1 MRVMIFVNINRRP
14 IPEGK
19 RPGRLSRSLTG
30 NLQAVDKRRETLIL
44 GPRAQALEG
53 VKNRSNRQG
62 NHPELRPVALS
73 ARISCAPAGRRN
85 GAQGKRSDA
94 LGASCGSHQIKAPL
108 SSFIRAF
115 RSRDQPEL
123 KGRRVIH
130 AVTATF
136 SPHACRP
143 PQGGWVWGAPV
154 PTALP
159 QAFTGC
165 RVAAGKQRHPKM
177 RRANAPFRITPPSL
191 CPKGATGDS
200 LGQAKRRPGCDA
212 HTEEPCRGDR
222 SRPRSLPHYRLAPPP
237 LL

>member
-1 MRVMIFVNINRRP
+1 MIFVNINRRP

-85 GAQGKRSDA
+85 GAQGKRSAA

-136 SPHACRP
+136 SAHACRP
-143 PQGGWVWGAPV
+143 FRADGCGG
-154 PTALP
+154 
-159 QAFTGC
+159 TGSYG
-165 RVAAGKQRHPKM
+165 VAAGFHRLPRCGRKT
-177 RRANAPFRITPPSL
+177 TPPENA
-191 CPKGATGDS
+191 KGERTLPDHPALPLPQRGN
-200 LGQAKRRPGCDA
+200 RR
-212 HTEEPCRGDR
+212 
-222 SRPRSLPHYRLAPPP
+222 
-237 LL
+237 